1 MKAVVEVE
9 LKCYDLSHSIE
20 PWEMRKK
27 RISLEKDLI
36 NVLVCFN
43 VLPLVYQHS
52 ISPNL

>member
-36 NVLVCFN
+36 NVLV
-43 VLPLVYQHS
+43 LPLVYQHS
-52 ISPNL
+52 ISQNL